1 MKPLEAL
8 CDYQFNYGAVP
19 HQSKEFMIVKGLY
32 TKKISKKNLNK
43 LTRDTNKFY
52 KANLVFNFSK
62 I

>member
-43 LTRDTNKFY
+43 LTRDTKLQENEKT
-52 KANLVFNFSK
+52 
-62 I
+62 